1 MPGLGTIINVLAVM
15 AGSTIG
21 ILAKRGIPEKLS
33 DALMKTLGIAT
44 MFIGLSGTLA
54 EMLVVTEKG
63 ISTRG
68 VMLMILSLVIGT
80 LTGELLKIEE
90 KLEGLGDK
98 VRSIRIF
105 RNAGGTFTE
114 GFVTSTLVIS
124 VGAMAIIGSFNDG
137 LGVGPAVLITKSI
150 LDFVSTMIFASTLG
164 IGVFCSAIPMGLY
177 QGLLT
182 LLARFLDP
190 LFTGT
195 MIVADLSLVGSVL
208 IFCIGIN
215 LFAGKRINVANM
227 LPALLI
233 PVVYGVLVKCVG
245 M

>member
-1 MPGLGTIINVLAVM
+1 MPGIGTIINILAVM

-33 DALMKTLGIAT
+33 SSLMKALGIAT
-44 MFIGLSGTLA
+44 MFIGLSGTLS
-54 EMLVVTEKG
+54 EMLTITEDG
-63 ISTRG
+63 LGTRG
-68 VMLMILSLVIGT
+68 TMLMIVSLVIGT
-80 LTGELLKIEE
+80 VVGELCRIEE
-90 KLEGLGDK
+90 HLEGLGDTL
-98 VRSIRIF
+98 RSLRIF
-105 RNAGGTFTE
+105 QSAGGSFTE

-137 LGVGPAVLITKSI
+137 LGAGPAVLITKSI

-182 LLARFLDP
+182 LLARFLEP
-190 LFTGT
+190 LFAGT
-195 MIVADLSLVGSVL
+195 NIVADLSLVGSVL

-215 LFAGKRINVANM
+215 LFAGKKVNVANM
-227 LPALLI
+227 LPALLV
-233 PVVYGVLVKCVG
+233 PVIYGILMKLIG
-245 M
+245 A